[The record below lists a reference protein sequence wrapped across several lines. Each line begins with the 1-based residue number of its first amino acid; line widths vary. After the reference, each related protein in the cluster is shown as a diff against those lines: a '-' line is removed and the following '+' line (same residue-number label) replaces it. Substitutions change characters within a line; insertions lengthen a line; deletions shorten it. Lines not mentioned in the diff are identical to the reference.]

1 MSMSESGQKKTSACA
16 RRSRFA
22 GSSASTTM
30 YTHNNSDWL
39 ALLLCGLLVVDGRS
53 ALPATDGPAPSD
65 RLLKRYAPV
74 FDSIARLLVFKEQ
87 HEVVALALKPSVPR
101 LQGPTF
107 ILAQNSDDP
116 QKVKEHL
123 VLLISHL
130 REARELYISS
140 QEEPSS
146 PDPMRNP
153 LEFKKLGGEIT
164 ALHYCWKKIKRRFTK
179 DGRYE
184 AFLNLV
190 ADVQGDAADLRTQ
203 CNDEQRR
210 TLKALQCCSAADRE
224 VLQDVRVSI
233 EGIRDILLH
242 HELAGT
248 TQELIAADVKVLVPL
263 RVKSHFVARR
273 AADSPRLW
281 SLCDNYLRARHR
293 SHRLDGEQHASPLEH
308 DVTKR
313 TASKPFDVAKW
324 LDEIVRVSRDYLQIL
339 SVVSSATLASVLF
352 GDRPLEV
359 VLVPTPNAPEAPTI
373 STSDIRST
381 LHEVGWTDIEDAQY
395 HTLVEDLRRSLNI
408 LNTTDSGAI
417 LSDPAHSS
425 DTLISETPR
434 PSVHPECALLAHLH
448 EAGDAE
454 HVIPYIAISKLPC
467 WPCATY
473 FECYRAVTNSLICTR
488 GTDGRLAQSPQW
500 RTPSLSDLS
509 HGICA
514 TNSRRR

>member
-1 MSMSESGQKKTSACA
+1 
-16 RRSRFA
+16 
-22 GSSASTTM
+22 M

-39 ALLLCGLLVVDGRS
+39 ALLLCGLLAVDGRS
-53 ALPATDGPAPSD
+53 TLPATNGPALSD

-74 FDSIARLLVFKEQ
+74 FNSIARLLVFRAQ
-87 HEVVALALKPSVPR
+87 HEVVALAFTPSVPR

-130 REARELYISS
+130 RETRELYISN
-140 QEEPSS
+140 QDEPSS
-146 PDPMRNP
+146 PDPKRNP
-153 LEFKKLGGEIT
+153 LEFKKLEGEIT
-164 ALHYCWKKIKRRFTK
+164 ALHYCWMKIKRRFTK

-203 CNDEQRR
+203 CNHEERR
-210 TLKALQCCSAADRE
+210 TLKALQCCPAADLE
-224 VLQDVRVSI
+224 VLQDVRVGI

-248 TQELIAADVKVLVPL
+248 TQELIAADVKMLVPL

-273 AADSPRLW
+273 TADAPRLW
-281 SLCDNYLRARHR
+281 SLCDNYLRARHK
-293 SHRLDGEQHASPLEH
+293 SHQLEH

-313 TASKPFDVAKW
+313 TVPKPFDVAKW
-324 LDEIVRVSRDYLQIL
+324 LDKIVRVSRDYLQIL
-339 SVVSSATLASVLF
+339 SVVTSSTMASVLF

-359 VLVPTPNAPEAPTI
+359 VLVPTPRAPEAPTI

-381 LHEVGWTDIEDAQY
+381 LSEVGWTDIEDAQY

-408 LNTTDSGAI
+408 LNTTNSVAF
-417 LSDPAHSS
+417 SS
-425 DTLISETPR
+425 DSADPSDALISETPR
-434 PSVHPECALLAHLH
+434 PSIHPECALLAHLH
-448 EAGDAE
+448 EAEDAE
-454 HVIPYIAISKLPC
+454 HVIPYIALSKRPC
-467 WPCATY
+467 WLCATY
-473 FECYRAVTNSLICTR
+473 FECYRQVTNSLICTR

-500 RTPSLSDLS
+500 RTPSLSDFS
-509 HGICA
+509 HGDASVHA
-514 TNSRRR
+514 TTEVDTDAAVRKKLCDKLTEKVNLQAQIV